1 MIDIVDAE
9 HRKRANDII
18 NAVAVYRK
26 AEDMINIGA
35 YVKGSNPEI
44 DHAIGM
50 IDRINKFL
58 SQDIGENVGFE
69 EGRAQLLALFES
81 QE

>member
-44 DHAIGM
+44 DHAISM
-50 IDRINKFL
+50 IDRINQFL

-81 QE
+81 QG